1 MLSQSADASEV
12 AGSGTN
18 QDRAAF
24 GSSFNSTDRTGAHWQ
39 SVNAVKTL
47 TIPGKNE
54 NNSA

>member
-47 TIPGKNE
+47 TVPGKSE